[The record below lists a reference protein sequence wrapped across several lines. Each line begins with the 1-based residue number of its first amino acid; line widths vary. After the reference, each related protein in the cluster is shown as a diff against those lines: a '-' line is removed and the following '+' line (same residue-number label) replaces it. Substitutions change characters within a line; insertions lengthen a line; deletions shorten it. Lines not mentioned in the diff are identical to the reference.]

1 MMTINDQSLRDVLKT
16 QILTLTDKQAE
27 YVLQRLSLLL
37 EEAPAG
43 IRTTHR
49 N

>member
-27 YVLQRLSLLL
+27 HVLHRLSLLL
-37 EEAPAG
+37 EKAPAG
-43 IRTTHR
+43 TRTTRR

>member
-1 MMTINDQSLRDVLKT
+1 MMKANDQRLRDVLKT

-27 YVLQRLSLLL
+27 YVLHRLSLLL

-43 IRTTHR
+43 IRTAHR